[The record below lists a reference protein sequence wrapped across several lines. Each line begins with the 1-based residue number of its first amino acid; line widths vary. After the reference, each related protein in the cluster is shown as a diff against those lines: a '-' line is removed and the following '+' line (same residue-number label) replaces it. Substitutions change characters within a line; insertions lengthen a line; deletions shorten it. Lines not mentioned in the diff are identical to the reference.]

1 MDHIIWIMWIPFLLL
16 SRQNYGDAVQLL
28 QSSSLPPSATK
39 TVEYSSTNQTVS
51 EGEQITLHCVPDSN
65 TNFLIWYFTPMIR
78 VTNTSDENSM
88 SSTFTSM
95 DLQSDNLSRANE
107 TTDDETIELAVCKP
121 QVTCKE
127 QTHLVDIQVY
137 PTGVL
142 TVTNAQ
148 SRHSG
153 NYQCAILA
161 GVKTITMRRYL
172 VVEVPPKKPVITL
185 SHKYPLNGSEQ
196 LEMQKYL
203 LEGDYLNLTCQSLQG
218 FPSPQLIWSFNPIR
232 NNSGLSMT
240 SIISQQTSVNTPE
253 WIHTKEDMKQSSY
266 HTSIIPYGMT
276 LSLISLQVSRSY
288 DGMKIKCKA
297 VNKVG
302 SSISDDYEVSVR
314 YAPVIL
320 NFSEDPWIVLYEE
333 QSYTQCRAEGNPP
346 PAVYWMD
353 QHGRRISK
361 TNILNSAVLIETLF
375 KEEVHRLAK
384 DNWRT
389 NVSCYAS
396 SPMGST
402 QRTLSVEF
410 YFAPIVTTN
419 EVVYVRI
426 GESVRLSCKAI
437 SNPPPTN
444 VFWYRKSDQRSS
456 VSLQSSKPS
465 EKLFK
470 VTNNYSPLYVDN
482 YTLDTDRT
490 HWSSPVLQI
499 NSVTIDDAG
508 VYGCAAENDIHI
520 RGLDTYSYRRESE
533 SHLFVYYPPGKPTIR
548 TISRSQSDDN
558 LYVRLQCVQNTRSPG
573 LPAPSVKW
581 MWIPQSCK
589 TMKSSSSNSLSP
601 LPIKPKTIEYEDQIL
616 INLTDLHIDGLYY
629 CEMKNEVGNAIS
641 EPTNITVHESPQIV
655 EGPNLEHIMN
665 PSFNF
670 NSSPRLRCV
679 AHGKPAPHITWL
691 HNNAVISTSR
701 VPSSNDHLCSWKKV
715 QTNVRCIGL
724 ETGSYTWETT
734 SELIWEPILPSSYSH
749 TGEVN
754 ARDSNETKRFQSTC
768 QSFEIANEGIYT
780 CQATNDY
787 GVEYSNSVQMV
798 LKYPPVLIHQTIS
811 KHALR
816 DTDSK
821 QKSSPIIVQKATFH
835 QDNENKVDML
845 TCAFKANP
853 EPNQISWYYI
863 PSHRV
868 SVLLRRAEKNPLM
881 TQSCDA
887 KYDKQIKPIAFYQSD
902 YSEINKSPKENFKI
916 DLKSGKEAE
925 MALKDY
931 ADVNFTYSDT
941 LYLTSLIITGSNMT
955 NLGAYIANIENAEGC
970 RQCTVILQK
979 PSKPESPTDIRI
991 EEVTWDQVTLTWVV
1005 GFNGGYDQTII
1016 LEFTEIQ
1023 TLSKQ
1028 DSMQLDNQRK
1038 VRITGIPK
1046 LQIQQRCQISGLT
1059 PNTKYKFV
1067 VYAES
1072 ILGQGTKS
1080 KEFTIITKAIN
1091 FPKLI
1096 TSNHETNL
1104 INLQFSSPNDSQSFC
1119 MKTEYSLLNRI
1130 NWSTLIDTCQVNDR
1144 TVLPLKINRNILSD
1158 LRVSVENIPLSGGKG
1173 RLVREL
1179 QTHSIYRTQKSLS
1192 TYKSN
1197 NNKHENVLKHENS
1210 QANSDDPN
1218 SSDISK
1224 KFKSPRREALILHN
1238 FTNYENS
1245 LNKTILGSMDNSHQS
1260 VALQMDQNFAYRV
1273 WTCLKNQTFIC
1284 YQAKSFPEV
1293 SEINPIN
1300 NKFRSKLGWIVVAIL
1315 IVLFLCC
1322 GILTLIHVYRRRSA
1336 NRVIVPTLHD
1346 KDKSSIR
1353 KCTTSP
1359 EKAAEN
1365 GHMLPLNSS
1374 FSRQM
1379 TGTPTNFKVSTS
1391 SLAIS
1396 QSTFSTPTKVITFNC
1411 DTANTQI
1418 PLVTFTSEMPN
1429 SLLKASNIEISPAI
1443 IEYRPQPIDMCPH
1456 STNSYTLPSNCSF
1469 IPISSQDRLCTNENL
1484 STIPADCVVN
1494 SSSILIIPANTFPSV
1509 TFQCST

>member
-1 MDHIIWIMWIPFLLL
+1 MDHIIWIMWIPFLLF
-16 SRQNYGDAVQLL
+16 SRQNYGGAVQLL

-78 VTNTSDENSM
+78 LTNTSYEINNM

-95 DLQSDNLSRANE
+95 DLHGGNLSIANG
-107 TTDDETIELAVCKP
+107 TNDDETIELAVCKP

-142 TVTNAQ
+142 IVTNAQ

-161 GVKTITMRRYL
+161 GVKTITLRRYL
-172 VVEVPPKKPVITL
+172 IVQVPPKKPVITL
-185 SHKYPLNGSEQ
+185 SHKYSLDGGEQ
-196 LEMQKYL
+196 LEMQKYF
-203 LEGDYLNLTCQSLQG
+203 LEGDYLNLTCQSLHG
-218 FPSPQLIWSFNPIR
+218 FPSPQLIWSFNPLR
-232 NNSGLSMT
+232 NNSGLSTT

-253 WIHTKEDMKQSSY
+253 WIHTKEDRKPSSY
-266 HTSIIPYGMT
+266 HTSVIPYGMT
-276 LSLISLQVSRSY
+276 LSLISLQISRLY

-314 YAPVIL
+314 YAPVITD
-320 NFSEDPWIVLYEE
+320 FSEDPWIVLYEE
-333 QSYTQCRAEGNPP
+333 QSYAQCRAEGNPP

-375 KEEVHRLAK
+375 KDEVHRLAK

-437 SNPPPTN
+437 ANPPPTN
-444 VFWYRKSDQRSS
+444 VFWYRKSDQTSSS
-456 VSLQSSKPS
+456 VSLQSNKPS

-470 VTNNYSPLYVDN
+470 VTNSHSPLYGDN
-482 YTLDTDRT
+482 YTLDKDRT

-548 TISRSQSDDN
+548 TIARSQSNDN
-558 LYVRLQCVQNTRSPG
+558 WYVRLQCVQNTRSPG

-616 INLTDLHIDGLYY
+616 INLTDPHIDGLYY
-629 CEMKNEVGNAIS
+629 CEVKNDVGKAIS

-670 NSSPRLRCV
+670 NLSPRLRCV
-679 AHGKPAPHITWL
+679 AHGKPAPQITWL

-701 VPSSNDHLCSWKKV
+701 VPSSNDNLCSWKKV
-715 QTNVRCIGL
+715 LTNLRCIGL
-724 ETGSYTWETT
+724 DRGSYTWETT
-734 SELIWEPILPSSYSH
+734 SELIWEPFLPSSYSQ
-749 TGEVN
+749 TGEVDS
-754 ARDSNETKRFQSTC
+754 RDSNQTKRFQSTC
-768 QSFEIANEGIYT
+768 QSFEIANEGIYM
-780 CQATNDY
+780 CQAKNDY
-787 GVEYSNSVQMV
+787 GVEYSNSIQMV

-811 KHALR
+811 KHALI
-816 DTDSK
+816 DIESK
-821 QKSSPIIVQKATFH
+821 QKSSPTIVQKTTFH
-835 QDNENKVDML
+835 QDNDNKVNTL
-845 TCAFKANP
+845 ICAFKANP
-853 EPNQISWYYI
+853 EPSQLSWFYI
-863 PSHRV
+863 PPHRV
-868 SVLLRRAEKNPLM
+868 SVLLRHAEKNPLM
-881 TQSCDA
+881 THSCDA
-887 KYDKQIKPIAFYQSD
+887 KYDKQFKPIVLYQND
-902 YSEINKSPKENFKI
+902 YSEIDMNPKESFKI
-916 DLKSGKEAE
+916 DLKSGTEAE
-925 MALKDY
+925 MELKNY
-931 ADVNFTYSDT
+931 ADLNFTYSDT
-941 LYLTSLIITGSNMT
+941 LYLTSLTITGSNMT
-955 NLGAYIANIENAEGC
+955 NFGAYIANIENAEGC

-979 PSKPESPTDIRI
+979 PSKPESPTDITI

-1016 LEFTEIQ
+1016 LEFTEIL
-1023 TLSKQ
+1023 TFNKQ

-1038 VRITGIPK
+1038 VRITGVPK
-1046 LQIQQRCQISGLT
+1046 LSIQQRCQISGLT
-1059 PNTKYKFV
+1059 SNTKYKFV
-1067 VYAES
+1067 IYAEN
-1072 ILGQGTKS
+1072 ILGQGMKS

-1096 TSNHETNL
+1096 TRNHQTDL
-1104 INLQFSSPNDSQSFC
+1104 INLQFSSPKDSQSFC

-1130 NWSTLIDTCQVNDR
+1130 NWSTLIDTCQINDR
-1144 TVLPLKINRNILSD
+1144 TVSLSKINRNILSD
-1158 LRVSVENIPLSGGKG
+1158 FRVSVENIPVLSGGKG

-1179 QTHSIYRTQKSLS
+1179 QTHNVYRTQKSLS
-1192 TYKSN
+1192 VHSN
-1197 NNKHENVLKHENS
+1197 NYNINKNHANNLKHENS

-1238 FTNYENS
+1238 FTTDKNTQ
-1245 LNKTILGSMDNSHQS
+1245 NKTILDSMDNSHQN

-1284 YQAKSFPEV
+1284 HQAKSFPEGMI
-1293 SEINPIN
+1293 SI
-1300 NKFRSKLGWIVVAIL
+1300 IL
-1315 IVLFLCC
+1315 WYILF
-1322 GILTLIHVYRRRSA
+1322 
-1336 NRVIVPTLHD
+1336 
-1346 KDKSSIR
+1346 
-1353 KCTTSP
+1353 
-1359 EKAAEN
+1359 
-1365 GHMLPLNSS
+1365 
-1374 FSRQM
+1374 
-1379 TGTPTNFKVSTS
+1379 
-1391 SLAIS
+1391 
-1396 QSTFSTPTKVITFNC
+1396 
-1411 DTANTQI
+1411 
-1418 PLVTFTSEMPN
+1418 
-1429 SLLKASNIEISPAI
+1429 
-1443 IEYRPQPIDMCPH
+1443 
-1456 STNSYTLPSNCSF
+1456 
-1469 IPISSQDRLCTNENL
+1469 
-1484 STIPADCVVN
+1484 
-1494 SSSILIIPANTFPSV
+1494 
-1509 TFQCST
+1509 